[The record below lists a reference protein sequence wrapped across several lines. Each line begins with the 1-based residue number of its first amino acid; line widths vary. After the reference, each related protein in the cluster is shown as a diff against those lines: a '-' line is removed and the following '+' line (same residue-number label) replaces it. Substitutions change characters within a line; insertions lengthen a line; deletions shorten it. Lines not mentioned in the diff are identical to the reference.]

1 MLLDGELV
9 DAPEDVRG
17 LRVDEGDGVS
27 HGSSS
32 GPRQSSCAVKKCD
45 PSVVRRDISD
55 DRKCN
60 AGLRRVHLM
69 MTRAEDSR
77 RFRGRFDEIDGLHFL
92 TTGNADSSFY
102 G

>member
-1 MLLDGELV
+1 
-9 DAPEDVRG
+9 
-17 LRVDEGDGVS
+17 
-27 HGSSS
+27 
-32 GPRQSSCAVKKCD
+32 
-45 PSVVRRDISD
+45 
-55 DRKCN
+55 
-60 AGLRRVHLM
+60 M